1 MGAKNKPYSIGNKPR
16 DVNFKIKGSAV
27 SRKQQKR
34 KTIKGDISGKVK
46 VGRFGVGGS
55 YKGAEHTNV
64 PQEGVRTRGTWQ
76 QKGLDLTVPVPWTS
90 ADLSLGGT
98 QTTYGSQT
106 DVNRPEFTGTFKQ
119 KSKPQYEY
127 TGGLSWPVGS
137 SGRMSLTGTK
147 DPKGLTGMF
156 GYKTSFNT
164 GGKVRKRKRKRKR

>member
-16 DVNFKIKGSAV
+16 NVNAKLGGSAA
-27 SRKQQKR
+27 SRQQEKS
-34 KTIKGDISGKVK
+34 KTITGDVSGKIK

-55 YKGAEHTNV
+55 YKGTRRTNV
-64 PQEGVRTRGTWQ
+64 PQKGVKTRDTWQ

-90 ADLSLGGT
+90 TDLSLGGT

-106 DVNRPEFTGTFKQ
+106 DVDRPEFTGTFKE
-119 KSKPQYEY
+119 KGKPQYTY

-137 SGRMSLTGTK
+137 SGRMSLTGKK

-156 GYKTSFNT
+156 GYSTNFNT
-164 GGKVRKRKRKRKR
+164 GGKVRKRKRKK